1 MMEKPCKVFPVS
13 MFTDQHHS
21 ALVTMD
27 VDQGQQSSMP
37 EDEDDRSTLFPKFRE
52 DVLPRSVDLQGPKKS
67 P

>member
-1 MMEKPCKVFPVS
+1 MMQKPCNVVTVS
-13 MFTDQHHS
+13 MFTDQHHG

-37 EDEDDRSTLFPKFRE
+37 EDEDDRTTLFPKPRE
-52 DVLPRSVDLQGPKKS
+52 GVLPRPLDVQGSKKS